1 MSRDRSDEPT
11 LMQRRI
17 LLLLAAGFTIQTITK
32 LVFMSE
38 RAVYDHIAM
47 LKQAT
52 GAKNQFSLGAEAA
65 KRGWLAD
72 EDNPDQG
79 RSV

>member
-1 MSRDRSDEPT
+1 MSRDLADEPSRV
-11 LMQRRI
+11 QRRI

-38 RAVYDHIAM
+38 RAVYDHISA

-52 GAKNQFSLGAEAA
+52 GAKNQFALGAEAA
-65 KRGWLAD
+65 KRGWLRED
-72 EDNPDQG
+72 EEPAAG
-79 RSV
+79 AR